1 MSNDVPGQQM
11 RDRFSKKTAPVMAS
25 IRIGFDSGGMDLR
38 KALREWKIPKSF
50 CRGIFC
56 KRLLIVHLR
65 RLG

>member
-1 MSNDVPGQQM
+1 MSNDVARQQM
-11 RDRFSKKTAPVMAS
+11 RDPFSKKSAPVMAS
-25 IRIGFDSGGMDLR
+25 IRIVFDSGGMNLR
-38 KALREWKIPKSF
+38 MALRDSKIPKSF